1 MDGRGEPLEVL
12 SYLYFI
18 LYGLGSQVL
27 NTSAL
32 DIAVAT
38 MVRIRG
44 VGHEGLGSQSRNYYD
59 N

>member
-12 SYLYFI
+12 SCLYLI
-18 LYGLGSQVL
+18 LYGLGSWLL

-38 MVRIRG
+38 VVRIRG
-44 VGHEGLGSQSRNYYD
+44 VGHEGLGSQPRNYH
-59 N
+59 NN